1 MKSGGYAM
9 AQPPVKGVLI
19 HYHEIA
25 LKGKNRGFFLRQL
38 EANLVLATR
47 DLGCGPILR
56 PTGRLFLTMGAE
68 TSWEVL
74 RQRLSRVFGI
84 ANFAPAFMMAPNLE
98 LLEKRIEEEISSRS
112 FRSFRVAARRA
123 FKTFP
128 QTSQEINEKI
138 GTSVQRVCGAGVDL
152 TNPDLTIYIEMLP
165 AEAFVYFEKQLGP
178 GGLPVGTGG
187 TLVCLLS
194 GGIDSPVA
202 AYRMMKRGCRVVFVH
217 FHSQPFADRTSQ
229 EKATELVRLLT
240 MSQFISRLYLVP
252 FGNIQ
257 QEVVAHV
264 TGRLRI
270 LVYRRL
276 MLRIA
281 EQIAQKEGAQ
291 ALVTGES
298 LGQVSS
304 QAIENIATIEQA
316 ATLPI
321 LRPLIGMD
329 KDEITRQAQQI
340 GSYDVSIIP
349 DQDCCS
355 MFLPRQVATRT
366 THHEVECAERP
377 LDLDRLVA
385 QAHSAAHSLE
395 LSFSG

>member
-1 MKSGGYAM
+1 MVDYGERARMSHRRAGSHNMKREGYSRTR
-9 AQPPVKGVLI
+9 PPVRGALI

-25 LKGKNRGFFLRQL
+25 LKGKNRNFFLKQL
-38 EANLVLATR
+38 EANLLAATR
-47 DLGCGPILR
+47 DLDCGPLR
-56 PTGRLFLTMGAE
+56 RPAGRLFLTMGEE

-84 ANFAPAFMMAPNLE
+84 ANFSPAFTMAPNLE
-98 LLEKRIEEEISSRS
+98 LLAQRIEEEVSGRS

-128 QTSQEINEKI
+128 QTSQEINEMI
-138 GTSVQRVCGAGVDL
+138 GARVKHISGASVDL
-152 TNPDLTIYIEMLP
+152 TNPDQTIYIELLP
-165 AEAFVYFEKQLGP
+165 AEAFVYFEKCLGP
-178 GGLPVGTGG
+178 GGLPVGTSG
-187 TLVCLLS
+187 TVACLLS

-229 EKATELVRLLT
+229 DKAIELVRLLT
-240 MSQFISRLYLVP
+240 LYQFASRLYLVP
-252 FGNIQ
+252 FGEIQ
-257 QEVVAHV
+257 QEVVSRV
-264 TGRLRI
+264 SGRLRV

-304 QAIENIATIEQA
+304 QTLENIAVIEQA
-316 ATLPI
+316 STLPI

-329 KDEITRQAQQI
+329 KDEITQQAQQI
-340 GSYDVSIIP
+340 ASYDVSVLP

-355 MFLPRQVATRT
+355 MFLPRQIGRA
-366 THHEVECAERP
+366 
-377 LDLDRLVA
+377 
-385 QAHSAAHSLE
+385 S
-395 LSFSG
+395 

>member
-1 MKSGGYAM
+1 MKRTGGAS
-9 AQPPVKGVLI
+9 ARPPARGALI

-25 LKGKNRGFFLRQL
+25 LKGKNRNFFLKQL
-38 EANLVLATR
+38 EANILLATR
-47 DLGCGPILR
+47 DLDCGPLKR
-56 PTGRLFLTMGAE
+56 LAGRLFLTMREE

-98 LLEKRIEEEISSRS
+98 LLAQRIEEEVSSRS

-128 QTSQEINEKI
+128 QTSQEINEII
-138 GTSVQRVCGAGVDL
+138 GARVQRICGARVDL
-152 TNPDLTIYIEMLP
+152 TNPELTIYIEILP
-165 AEAFVYFEKQLGP
+165 AEAFVYFDKLLGP
-178 GGLPVGTGG
+178 GGLPVGTSG
-187 TLVCLLS
+187 TVACLLS

-229 EKATELVRLLT
+229 EKAIELARLLT
-240 MSQFISRLYLVP
+240 RYQFASRLYLAP
-252 FGNIQ
+252 FGELQ
-257 QEVVAHV
+257 QEVVSHV
-264 TGRLRI
+264 TGRMRI
-270 LVYRRL
+270 VVYRRL

-281 EQIAQKEGAQ
+281 EQIARKEGAQ

-298 LGQVSS
+298 LGQVAS
-304 QAIENIATIEQA
+304 QTIENIATIEQA
-316 ATLPI
+316 STLPI

-329 KDEITRQAQQI
+329 KDEITQQAQQI
-340 GSYDVSIIP
+340 GSYEVSIIP

-355 MFLPRQVATRT
+355 MFLPRQVATHT
-366 THHEVECAERP
+366 THREAELAERP
-377 LDLDRLVA
+377 LDLPRLVA

-395 LSFSG
+395 LSFPG